1 MGVGNLLGGLADKI
15 LGSGPL
21 GTVLEK
27 VIPDVN
33 ARREASDAIRKSI
46 TDTANEA
53 LIKQIEINLK
63 EAEHPSLFVS
73 GWRPAVGWICGASLL
88 WHSFLAPLVVT
99 IAGICGVS
107 DLQQLAE
114 APPALLQTTLLGMLG
129 LGGLRTF
136 EKYSGNARSHWG
148 RKGSYGKN

>member
-1 MGVGNLLGGLADKI
+1 MGFKDMAMGLADSI
-15 LGSGPL
+15 MGSGPL
-21 GTVLEK
+21 GVVLER

-33 ARREASDAIRKSI
+33 SRREASDAIRKSI

-53 LIKQIEINLK
+53 LIKQIEVNLK
-63 EAEHPSLFVS
+63 ESEHPSLFVS

-99 IAGICGVS
+99 IAGLCGVS

-136 EKYSGNARSHWG
+136 EKYSGTARSHWG
-148 RKGSYGKN
+148 RKD